1 MAESMTEAE
10 IEVAAKIA
18 NHIIKWYG
26 PSGLTMA
33 TEVMEELFGKI
44 DCYRISE
51 RGLVLGGCPEGL
63 AKRICVYSKLGNKS
77 ALLEAVREMKEQ
89 QLQREGK

>member
-1 MAESMTEAE
+1 MAEEMTEAE

-26 PSGLTMA
+26 PSGFTMV
-33 TEVMEELFGKI
+33 TEVMEELFGRI

-51 RGLVLGGCPEGL
+51 RGMVIGGCPEGL
-63 AKRICVYSKLGNKS
+63 AKQICTYSKIGNKA
-77 ALLEAVREMKEQ
+77 ALNEALREM
-89 QLQREGK
+89 REHVAEGG